1 VIELAVVFLS
11 VGWILVS
18 IKVTK
23 LFKSLVGVYVTLANI
38 MAILEL
44 QSKINDNLVNINDL
58 DEEFKRMIKDM

>member
-1 VIELAVVFLS
+1 MIELAVVLLS
-11 VGWILVS
+11 VGWILLS

-58 DEEFKRMIKDM
+58 DEEFKRMMRDI

>member
-1 VIELAVVFLS
+1 MIELAVVFLS
-11 VGWILVS
+11 VGWILLS

-44 QSKINDNLVNINDL
+44 QGKINDNLVNINDL
-58 DEEFKRMIKDM
+58 DEEFKRMMRDM